1 MIYHTA
7 KKRTSENGFHEK
19 RTQTSLRTTSPI
31 TYYGRTQKFIF
42 FEFQA
47 LMGWSDNTNE
57 VFRWRL
63 DQNQIFNQHISP
75 EVILQINGDNV
86 VANIPLT
93 NIRS

>member
-1 MIYHTA
+1 
-7 KKRTSENGFHEK
+7 
-19 RTQTSLRTTSPI
+19 
-31 TYYGRTQKFIF
+31 
-42 FEFQA
+42 
-47 LMGWSDNTNE
+47 MGWSDNTNE